1 MNLVISVAMYG
12 IVLKSLDIS
21 CDIYKDMSEKISTL
35 IVQIS
40 TISISKDTYCLAWTK
55 KRGNTFSFHHTLSNK
70 EMF

>member
-21 CDIYKDMSEKISTL
+21 CDIYKDMSEKRSTL

-40 TISISKDTYCLAWTK
+40 TISISKDTYNCYCLAWTK
-55 KRGNTFSFHHTLSNK
+55 
-70 EMF
+70 